1 MTGTTL
7 TRREMEN
14 RIHEAAPGLSRSKCQ
29 RLALKMQKRMEADA
43 TLSFLSTDDLM
54 DYGLKVLGIYP
65 DPTPREALIRKPAL
79 ARELA
84 AMDQAA

>member
-14 RIHEAAPGLSRSKCQ
+14 RIQEAAPGLSRSKCQ

-43 TLSFLSTDDLM
+43 RLRALPADDLI
-54 DYGLKVLGIYP
+54 DHGLRVLGIYA
-65 DPTPREALIRKPAL
+65 DPTPREALIGRPAL

-84 AMDQAA
+84 AMEQAA